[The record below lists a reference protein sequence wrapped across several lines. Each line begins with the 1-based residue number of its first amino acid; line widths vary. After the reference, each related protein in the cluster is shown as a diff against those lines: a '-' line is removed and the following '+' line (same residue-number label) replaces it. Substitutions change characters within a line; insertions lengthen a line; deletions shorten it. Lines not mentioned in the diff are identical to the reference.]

1 MTRAA
6 PAVSL
11 QLPLFR
17 KEAAVSRRIAAIALA
32 GLSFAL
38 AAQEAQ
44 RPARVGDVHVYS
56 AEMKTERKRYE
67 EKVTVTAIEG
77 ERIRTQ
83 HVRSDRPDPTQGIYA
98 RDWATVLSGNS
109 GAAFEPAMKVLGPLE
124 VGRGWESVHE
134 VKNAA
139 GALSRLKLE
148 STVVAREKLATPAG
162 EFDTWRI
169 DSKGYLSGLSW
180 QGGWG
185 ISQKVWYA
193 PAIDRVVRFEYRE
206 QRSMGTDNVVE
217 LKAFLPAP

>member
-1 MTRAA
+1 MT
-6 PAVSL
+6 
-11 QLPLFR
+11 
-17 KEAAVSRRIAAIALA
+17 RRIAAIALA

-44 RPARVGDVHVYS
+44 RPPRVGDVHVYTT
-56 AEMKTERKRYE
+56 EMKTERKRYDE
-67 EKVTVTAIEG
+67 TVTVTAIEG

-83 HVRSDRPDPTQGIYA
+83 HVRSDRPAPGEGIYA
-98 RDWATVLSGNS
+98 RDWAIVVSGNS
-109 GAAFEPAMKVLGPLE
+109 GSAFEPAMKVLGPLE
-124 VGRGWESVHE
+124 VGRAWESVHE
-134 VKNAA
+134 IKTAT

-148 STVVAREKLATPAG
+148 STVVAREKLPTPAG

-185 ISQKVWYA
+185 ITQKVWYA
-193 PAIDRVVRFEYRE
+193 PSIDRVVRTEFRE
-206 QRSMGTDNVVE
+206 QRTMGADNITE